1 MGFRLGWGQEWKW
14 GLSTRL
20 QFGIEHRNFKEK
32 NLFFNKVRK
41 DKEYNSV
48 FTIWNREWH
57 LWGITPKLNF
67 SWMRVDS
74 NIPALYSYD
83 KNRVFLNFEKT
94 F

>member
-1 MGFRLGWGQEWKW
+1 M
-14 GLSTRL
+14 
-20 QFGIEHRNFKEK
+20 
-32 NLFFNKVRK
+32 
-41 DKEYNSV
+41 
-48 FTIWNREWH
+48 WNREWH
-57 LWGITPKLNF
+57 LWGITLKLNL